1 MDVIAKIDSLMQE
14 RNWTDYR
21 LAQESGLASST
32 IANLR
37 RRHTV
42 PSIATLE
49 SICNAFGITLS
60 QFFAEGDSSVSL
72 SDEQRQMFKN
82 WDGAYEGAEAPGCRF
97 NYGTETEITAPLLFT
112 ARLTHS
118 SGASFFYSYTHLY
131 GILPVLL
138 RI

>member
-1 MDVIAKIDSLMQE
+1 MDVLERIDFFMQE

-60 QFFAEGDSSVSL
+60 QFFAEDESPVSL
-72 SDEQRQMFKN
+72 SDEQSQMFKN
-82 WDGAYEGAEAPGCRF
+82 WLGLTKEQKLLVAALI
-97 NYGTETEITAPLLFT
+97 TELKQK
-112 ARLTHS
+112 
-118 SGASFFYSYTHLY
+118 
-131 GILPVLL
+131 
-138 RI
+138 

>member
-1 MDVIAKIDSLMQE
+1 MDVLDRIDFFMQE

-49 SICNAFGITLS
+49 SICKAFGITLS
-60 QFFAEGDSSVSL
+60 QFFAEGESSVNL
-72 SDEQRQMFKN
+72 SDEQKQMFRN
-82 WDGAYEGAEAPGCRF
+82 WASLTKEQKYLVSALI
-97 NYGTETEITAPLLFT
+97 TELKQK
-112 ARLTHS
+112 
-118 SGASFFYSYTHLY
+118 
-131 GILPVLL
+131 
-138 RI
+138 

>member
-21 LAQESGLASST
+21 LAQESCLASST

-82 WDGAYEGAEAPGCRF
+82 WMGLTKEQKLLVAALI
-97 NYGTETEITAPLLFT
+97 TELKQK
-112 ARLTHS
+112 
-118 SGASFFYSYTHLY
+118 
-131 GILPVLL
+131 
-138 RI
+138 

>member
-49 SICNAFGITLS
+49 SICNAFGITLT

-82 WDGAYEGAEAPGCRF
+82 WMGLTKEQKLLVAALI
-97 NYGTETEITAPLLFT
+97 TELKQK
-112 ARLTHS
+112 
-118 SGASFFYSYTHLY
+118 
-131 GILPVLL
+131 
-138 RI
+138 

>member
-49 SICNAFGITLS
+49 SICNAFELHFLS
-60 QFFAEGDSSVSL
+60 FSQKAIVQSASAMNSARC
-72 SDEQRQMFKN
+72 SKN
-82 WDGAYEGAEAPGCRF
+82 WMGLTKEQSSWL
-97 NYGTETEITAPLLFT
+97 PL
-112 ARLTHS
+112 
-118 SGASFFYSYTHLY
+118 
-131 GILPVLL
+131 
-138 RI
+138 